1 MSISADQFTIFCPRR
16 RSSALTGATL
26 GPAHLFFGCRSQ
38 ATDFIYEAELKS
50 ALASGA
56 LSNLHV
62 AFSRETD
69 SKVYVQ
75 HHLEREGE
83 AVWELLEHKQGSLF
97 VCGDAKHMAKDV
109 QRARVSLVAKHKP
122 CNTAQA
128 ETWVKALTDAGRYQ
142 RDVW

>member
-1 MSISADQFTIFCPRR
+1 MKFPHIIPIPCTVSPGTA
-16 RSSALTGATL
+16 L
-26 GPAHLFFGCRSQ
+26 GPAHLFFGCRTQ
-38 ATDFIYEAELKS
+38 DTDFIYEAELKA
-50 ALASGA
+50 ALTTGA

-62 AFSRETD
+62 AFSRQTD

-83 AVWELLEHKQGSLF
+83 AVWDLLEKQNASLY

-109 QRARVSLVAKHKP
+109 QRALVQVVMKHKP

-128 ETWVKALTDAGRYQ
+128 ETWIKALTDAGRYQ